1 MISIQVQGDGIKLLQ
16 KTKQIGERYLDRFE
30 KYARKTS

>member
-1 MISIQVQGDGIKLLQ
+1 MQAQGVGTKLLL